1 MRRFALVALLLVG
14 VVGCGFMFGG
24 PEQLTDQDGNLV
36 FNPDGTKAMV
46 YKDGAVQ
53 KLAKA
58 IAPIAGFVPYGG
70 AGAALLG
77 LIGTI
82 GAGVQTVR
90 HKRRVDPDDVRA
102 MVDDLGP
109 EIKKALGGK
118 DLGDLVADWNPDSDL
133 AKKIKRAFERH
144 REKNGGKTA

>member
-1 MRRFALVALLLVG
+1 MKKLLLVALLLVG
-14 VVGCGFMFGG
+14 ITGCAAMFG
-24 PEQLTDQDGNLV
+24 EMVQVKDGNGIPLV
-36 FNPDGTKAMV
+36 NPDGSPVMA

-53 KLAKA
+53 KLAKTL
-58 IAPIAGFVPYGG
+58 APIAGLVPYGG

-77 LIGTI
+77 IIGTI

-109 EIKKALGGK
+109 EIKKALGDK
-118 DLGDLVADWNPDSDL
+118 DLGDLVANWNPDSDT

-144 REKNGGKTA
+144 REKNGAKTI